1 MAFRGYDIMPVHST
15 DIPLRM
21 PQLRARAILF
31 DMDGTLVDSTVKVE
45 QLWHKWCAMHDIDPA
60 RVMAIQHGARSSDT
74 RRAVA
79 PHLDIAKESAWMDA
93 SEAADCEGVVEV
105 RGARALVAQ
114 VPAERWT
121 IATSAGR
128 STALARLAH
137 CAIPIPPTMVCAD
150 DVRAGK
156 PDPEIYRMAA
166 SRLGFDAAECLVFED
181 APAGVASALATGC
194 TVVQVGGSAPFDA
207 RVQLV
212 LPDLTGIRV
221 VMLEKSLEI
230 VFPG

>member
-1 MAFRGYDIMPVHST
+1 MLIYFS

-21 PQLRARAILF
+21 PQLIAHAILF

-45 QLWHKWCAMHDIDPA
+45 QLWHKWCAMHDIGPA

-74 RRAVA
+74 MRAVA
-79 PHLDIAKESAWMDA
+79 PHLDIAGESAWMDA

-105 RGARALVAQ
+105 RGAGALVAQ
-114 VPAERWT
+114 VPVERWT

-137 CAIPIPPTMVCAD
+137 CALPIPPTMVCAD

-166 SRLGFDAAECLVFED
+166 MRLGFDTADCLVFED
-181 APAGVASALATGC
+181 APAGVASALAAGC
-194 TVVQVGGSAPFDA
+194 AVVQVGLGRPFDES
-207 RVQLV
+207 VKLV
-212 LPDLTGIRV
+212 VPDLSGIQVRPR
-221 VMLEKSLEI
+221 ENALEI